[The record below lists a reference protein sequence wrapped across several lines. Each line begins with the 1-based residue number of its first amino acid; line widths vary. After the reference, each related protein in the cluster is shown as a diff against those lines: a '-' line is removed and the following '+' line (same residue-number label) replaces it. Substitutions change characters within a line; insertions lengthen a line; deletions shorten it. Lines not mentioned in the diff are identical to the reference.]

1 MLYEETNYNTDQAL
15 DIKIAK
21 QQWPWFTQSTK
32 GIPIPRDG
40 LLGVDLEY
48 DPITNDPYMAS
59 IALSS
64 SFIFSGKFRTAEHAL
79 ETFYKMKDVK
89 FVGHNVL
96 SADCRVLSGHW
107 GAKPLPAGG
116 VIDTLLAYYAMNQ
129 HLCHGN
135 IINDDD
141 PELVKWGRGPGRL
154 RLGSMTSQYLLWAEY
169 KSCRG
174 YKTCEGPCPD
184 HHELWYNALDAYAPI
199 LCWQEMLKEAK
210 TFTSLNWPDGM
221 PLQQTHD
228 HLVELQTAL
237 NLTTEAGILIDLPF
251 VKKFEEKLKGE
262 QVAMFPFQE
271 EQRIGK
277 KGQLLSTTDIVYD
290 IGFNPN
296 SPKGAKDWAKS
307 YGMKLDK
314 YSPDSLK
321 ETLRTY
327 ERQQGTIPKGTYDYV
342 VETMNKILE
351 YKKLGRGVKSWFDD
365 EYIHHYESGDYLE
378 PEWMAYGGSMGRP
391 VSRKPNVQNLPKR
404 DNLAEVRKAI
414 IAPKGL
420 KWLKADACQ
429 GELRQMA
436 YIGGVDPM
444 DMGAD
449 AFNWLLEETGQL
461 FYELAETTAVA
472 YLKKPRN
479 GAKQMVHACNYG
491 EGMRL
496 IMESSLDRPSIVNQE
511 ESGVLHIFHDWI
523 YADKYVIGFDGSHL
537 AKRWYGN
544 SSWPNRR
551 RALEAQVTYM
561 TAFPAVIRAQKKIM
575 NEAARGYVLTPSGHL
590 LKLYGDNRDNIKKA
604 LAMNGQCSLSAYMQE
619 SFIHYSKQKY
629 PPVMFIH
636 DELGF
641 LVPRT
646 WNKKKC
652 LDYVQDMS
660 HKSKLMDGFQCPI
673 EASWGPTYGE
683 LHDIK

>member
-1 MLYEETNYNTDQAL
+1 MLYEETEYKTSEAL
-15 DIKIAK
+15 DIKFDEQK
-21 QQWPWFTQSTK
+21 WPWFTQSTK

-48 DPITNDPYMAS
+48 TKETYDPYMAS

-64 SFIFSGKFRTAEHAL
+64 SFVFAGKFKKAEQAL
-79 ETFYKMKDVK
+79 EKFYKLKEVK

-96 SADCRVLSGHW
+96 SADCFVLSNHW
-107 GAKPLPAGG
+107 GAKPMPTGG

-135 IINDDD
+135 IVEDNDDE
-141 PELVKWGRGPGRL
+141 PVRWKRGPGRL
-154 RLGSMTSQYLLWAEY
+154 RLGSMTSQYMLWAEY
-169 KSCRG
+169 KTCRG
-174 YKTCEGPCPD
+174 AKCEGPCKD
-184 HHELWYNALDAYAPI
+184 HHELWYNALDALAPI

-210 TFTSLNWPDGM
+210 EFTSLTWPDGM

-228 HLVELQTAL
+228 HLVELQSAL
-237 NLTTEAGILIDLPF
+237 NSMTEAGILIDLPF
-251 VKKFEEKLKGE
+251 VKKFEEKLYVDKE
-262 QVAMFPFQE
+262 AMFPFQE
-271 EQRIGK
+271 KPRYGK

-290 IGFNPN
+290 VGFNPN
-296 SPKGAKDWAKS
+296 SPKGAKDWVEH
-307 YGMKLDK
+307 YGLKLEK
-314 YSPDSLK
+314 YTPDSLK
-321 ETLRTY
+321 EAL
-327 ERQQGTIPKGTYDYV
+327 ERYKRWQHGIPKGTYDYV
-342 VETMNKILE
+342 VATLNKLIE

-365 EYIHHYESGDYLE
+365 TYIKHYEIGDFLE

-391 VSRKPNVQNLPKR
+391 VSRRPNVQNIPKR
-404 DNLAEVRKAI
+404 GNLAEVRKAI
-414 IAPKGL
+414 IAPKFL
-420 KWLKADACQ
+420 KWLRADASQ
-429 GELRQMA
+429 GELRMMA

-444 DMGAD
+444 DMGDD
-449 AFNWLLEETGQL
+449 AFSWLLEETDQL
-461 FYELAETTAVA
+461 FYQLAESTAIE

-496 IMESSLDRPSIVNQE
+496 IAMTSLDRLNIINQE
-511 ESGVLHIFHDWI
+511 DASVLHIFHDWVF
-523 YADKYVIGFDGSHL
+523 ADKYVIGFDGSHL
-537 AKRWYGN
+537 AKRWYGD
-544 SSWPNRR
+544 SSWTNRR
-551 RALEAQVTYM
+551 RALAAQVKYM
-561 TAFPAVIRAQKKIM
+561 NAFPAVIRAQKKIM
-575 NEAARGYVLTPSGHL
+575 DEAAKGYVLTPSGHL

-619 SFIHYSKQKY
+619 SFIHYSKQEY
-629 PPVMFIH
+629 PVSMFIH

-641 LVPRT
+641 LVPKE
-646 WNKKKC
+646 WSKKKC

-683 LHDIK
+683 LKEIEG

>member
-1 MLYEETNYNTDQAL
+1 MLYEETEYNTDQAL
-15 DIKIAK
+15 DIKFDEQK
-21 QQWPWFTQSTK
+21 WPWFTQSSE

-48 DPITNDPYMAS
+48 HKVTKDPYMAS

-64 SFIFSGKFRTAEHAL
+64 SYIFAGNFKTAEHAL

-89 FVGHNVL
+89 FVGHNIL
-96 SADCRVLSGHW
+96 SADCFVLSNHW
-107 GAKPLPAGG
+107 GAKPRPAGG

-135 IINDDD
+135 IADEDDD
-141 PELVKWGRGPGRL
+141 EPVRWKRGPGRL
-154 RLGSMTSQYLLWAEY
+154 RLGSMASQYLLLAEY
-169 KSCRG
+169 KTCRG
-174 YKTCEGPCPD
+174 SKCEGPCKD

-210 TFTSLNWPDGM
+210 TFTSLTWPDGM
-221 PLQQTHD
+221 PLQRTHD
-228 HLVELQTAL
+228 HLVELQAAL
-237 NLTTEAGILIDLPF
+237 NKMTEAGIFIDLKF
-251 VKKFEEKLKGE
+251 VKEFEKQLKRD
-262 QVAMFPFQE
+262 QAAMFPYQKKP
-271 EQRIGK
+271 RYGK
-277 KGQLLSTTDIVYD
+277 RGQLLETTDIVYD
-290 IGFNPN
+290 SGVNPN
-296 SPKGAKDWAKS
+296 SSKDAKDWALN
-307 YGMKLDK
+307 YGIKLEK
-314 YSPDSLK
+314 YTPDELK
-321 ETLRTY
+321 ESLRKY
-327 ERQQGTIPKGTYDYV
+327 ELRQSGIPSGTYDYV
-342 VETMNKILE
+342 VGTLNKLLE

-365 EYIHHYESGDYLE
+365 KHIHHYESGDYLE

-391 VSRKPNVQNLPKR
+391 VSRKPNVQNIPKR
-404 DNLAEVRKAI
+404 GNLAEVRKAL

-444 DMGAD
+444 DMGDD
-449 AFNWLLEETGQL
+449 AFNWLMEETGQL
-461 FYELAETTAVA
+461 FYDLAKTTVVE

-479 GAKQMVHACNYG
+479 SAKQTVHACNYG

-496 IMESSLDRPSIVNQE
+496 LAMTGLDRPAIINQE
-511 ESGVLHIFHDWI
+511 EAGVLHIFHDWTF
-523 YADKYVIGFDGSHL
+523 ADKYVIGFDGSHL
-537 AKRWYGN
+537 AKRWYGS

-551 RALEAQVTYM
+551 LALEAQITYL

-575 NEAARGYVLTPSGHL
+575 KEAERGYVLTPSGHL

-619 SFIHYSKQKY
+619 AFIHYSKRKY
-629 PPVMFIH
+629 PPAMFIH

-673 EASWGPTYGE
+673 EASWGSTYGE

>member
-1 MLYEETNYNTDQAL
+1 MLFKEPEYDTDQAL

-21 QQWPWFTQSTK
+21 QKWPWFTQSTK

-48 DPITNDPYMAS
+48 DPFTNDPYMAS

-64 SFIFSGKFRTAEHAL
+64 SFIFSGKFRTAEQAL
-79 ETFYKMKDVK
+79 EKFYKLKDVK

-96 SADCRVLSGHW
+96 SADCRVLSSHW
-107 GAKPLPAGG
+107 GAKPIPEGG

-129 HLCHGN
+129 HLCHGAV
-135 IINDDD
+135 INDDD

-174 YKTCEGPCPD
+174 GNCEGPCPT

-210 TFTSLNWPDGM
+210 TFTSLTWPDGM

-228 HLVELQTAL
+228 HLVKLQFAL
-237 NLTTEAGILIDLPF
+237 NQMTEAGILIDLPF
-251 VKKFEEKLKGE
+251 VKKFEEKLYIDKE
-262 QVAMFPFQE
+262 AMFPFHE
-271 EQRIGK
+271 KPRYGK
-277 KGQLLSTTDIVYD
+277 KGQLLSTTDIVHD
-290 IGFNPN
+290 VGFNPN
-296 SPKGAKDWAKS
+296 SPKGAKDWADA
-307 YGMKLDK
+307 YGIKLDN
-314 YSPDSLK
+314 YSPDGLK
-321 ETLRTY
+321 EALGKYTLRS
-327 ERQQGTIPKGTYDYV
+327 GIPKGTYDYV
-342 VETMNKILE
+342 VETLGKLLE
-351 YKKLGRGVKSWFDD
+351 YKRLGRGVKSWFDD
-365 EYIHHYESGDYLE
+365 TYIKHYDSGDYLE

-391 VSRKPNVQNLPKR
+391 VSRRPNVQNLPKR
-404 DNLAEVRKAI
+404 DNLAEIRKAI

-444 DMGAD
+444 DMGDD
-449 AFNWLLEETGQL
+449 AFSWLLEETGQL
-461 FYELAETTAVA
+461 FYNLAESTVVSF
-472 YLKKPRN
+472 LKKPRN
-479 GAKQMVHACNYG
+479 AAKQMVHACNYG

-496 IMESSLDRPSIVNQE
+496 IAMTTLDRLNIVAE
-511 ESGVLHIFHDWI
+511 EEAGVLHIFHDWVF
-523 YADKYVIGFDGSHL
+523 ADKFVVGFDGAHL
-537 AKRWYGN
+537 AKRWYGD
-544 SSWPNRR
+544 SSWTNRR
-551 RALEAQVTYM
+551 RALAAQVKYM
-561 TAFPAVIRAQKKIM
+561 NAFPAVIRAQKKIM
-575 NEAARGYVLTPSGHL
+575 AEAAKGYVLTPSGHL
-590 LKLYGDNRDNIKKA
+590 LKLYGDNRDNVKKA

-619 SFIHYSKQKY
+619 SLIYYSKQKY
-629 PPVMFIH
+629 PASMFIH

-641 LVPRT
+641 LVPKL
-646 WNKKKC
+646 WGKKKC

-683 LHDIK
+683 LTEIPT